1 MIIGS
6 DILYFDS
13 LTSTNAVAS
22 QMLLE
27 KKPEEGTVI
36 RAGFQTAG
44 KGQKGK
50 SWESGKNENLLFSVI
65 LYPSSLRPDEQFLL
79 SMAISLGIS
88 DFLEN
93 HIPRPDIKW
102 PNDIYAGDKKI
113 AGILIENSIMD
124 GMIEYSVAGIGININ
139 QKRFSSGIRGAV
151 SLGIITGREYDT
163 DLCLLQLLSFLDI
176 RYKQLLYGDRE
187 AIRND
192 YFSNLYRAGEW
203 HSYSSEGVVF
213 RGAIRGVSSSGIL
226 TVEKEGNEFCGFS
239 FKEIQYLH

>member
-6 DILYFDS
+6 DILYFNS
-13 LTSTNAVAS
+13 LTSTNTTAS
-22 QMLLE
+22 EMLTE

-50 SWESGKNENLLFSVI
+50 SWESEKDSNLLFSVI
-65 LYPSSLRPDEQFLL
+65 LYPSSLEPGEQFLL
-79 SMAISLGIS
+79 SMSISLGIS

-93 HIPRPDIKW
+93 HISRPCIKW
-102 PNDIYAGDKKI
+102 PNDIYAGGKKI

-124 GMIEYSVAGIGININ
+124 GMIEYSVAGIGVNIN
-139 QKRFSSGIRGAV
+139 QQNFSSGIPAAV
-151 SLGIITGREYDT
+151 SLAVISGKKYDP
-163 DLCLLQLLSFLDI
+163 DSCFLQLLHFLDG
-176 RYKQLLYGDRE
+176 RYRQLLYGDRE
-187 AIRND
+187 AIRNE

-203 HSYSSEGVVF
+203 HSYVSDGKVF
-213 RGAIRGVSSSGIL
+213 RGAIRGVSPSGIL
-226 TVEKEGNEFCGFS
+226 TVEKEDNEYCRFA